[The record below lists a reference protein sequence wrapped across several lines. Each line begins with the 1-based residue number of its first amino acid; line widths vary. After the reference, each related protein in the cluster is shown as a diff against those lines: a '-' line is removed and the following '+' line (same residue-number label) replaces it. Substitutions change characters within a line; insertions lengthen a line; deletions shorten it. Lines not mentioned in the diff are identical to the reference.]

1 MRRPLFIALASVLA
15 LSVASGAL
23 ANDGAFGGSGV
34 HPMPLNNTDVRMV
47 DEIVTLRLDPAADA
61 WQVRCSFIFENTS
74 DEAVKVTIGFPFP
87 VVDADMEYVLPK
99 GVKRPKPSEPL
110 VWDFTTEVRGQRVKA
125 RRGETA
131 VNPDKP
137 DMVYGFAYLWDVT
150 FAPGE
155 RVHIV
160 NTYRHGVSAVVGGLK
175 FANYVVR
182 SGTTW
187 KGGAI
192 GHARLSVEVPTDR
205 WIPCPDS
212 ETGDEGFARPA
223 GAAVSPLHGEPGF
236 AVHWSI
242 PNFAP
247 TEDVQVCFMDLDGY
261 RQMHFHTQMTD
272 VDLDSLDAAGLRLL
286 RNTIYALHG
295 HRFED
300 AALRAHFAAQ
310 WWYRPDPTF
319 TPKRLSREERELIQ
333 EIQAK
338 EKALTGTR
346 R

>member
-15 LSVASGAL
+15 LSVAPGAL

-34 HPMPLNNTDVRMV
+34 HPMPLDNTDVRMV

-61 WQVRCSFIFENTS
+61 WNVRCSFVFENTS

-87 VVDADMEYVLPK
+87 VADEHMEYVTPK
-99 GVKRPKPSEPL
+99 GVKAPKGSEPL
-110 VWDFTTEVRGQRVKA
+110 VWDFTTEVRGKRVKA

-137 DMVYGFAYLWDVT
+137 DMVYDFAYLWDVT

-160 NTYRHGVSAVVGGLK
+160 NTYRHGVSVVVGGLK
-175 FANYVVR
+175 FADYVVR

-187 KGGAI
+187 KGGEI
-192 GHARLSVEVPTDR
+192 GHARLSVEVPNDR
-205 WIPCPDS
+205 WIPCPES
-212 ETGDEGFARPA
+212 ETGEKGFARPP
-223 GAAVSPLHGEPGF
+223 GAVVSPLHGEPGF
-236 AVHWSI
+236 AVHWSLA
-242 PNFAP
+242 NFAP
-247 TEDVQVCFMDLDGY
+247 TEDVHVCFLDLNVY
-261 RQMHFHTQMTD
+261 RKVHFHTQLTD
-272 VDLDSLDAAGLRLL
+272 VDLDTLDAAGLRLM

-295 HRFED
+295 HVFSD
-300 AALRAHFAAQ
+300 AELRAHFASQ

-319 TPKRLSREERELIQ
+319 SPKRLDREERELIQ
-333 EIQAK
+333 AIQAR
-338 EKALTGTR
+338 EKALTEKR
-346 R
+346 